1 MQVVFCSKTVGSI
14 LGMTLTPP
22 EESLADMAVAMLQL
36 NSVQPNLVPS
46 YATRRTCESF
56 ERKK

>member
-36 NSVQPNLVPS
+36 NSVQPNLV
-46 YATRRTCESF
+46 ATRRTCESF